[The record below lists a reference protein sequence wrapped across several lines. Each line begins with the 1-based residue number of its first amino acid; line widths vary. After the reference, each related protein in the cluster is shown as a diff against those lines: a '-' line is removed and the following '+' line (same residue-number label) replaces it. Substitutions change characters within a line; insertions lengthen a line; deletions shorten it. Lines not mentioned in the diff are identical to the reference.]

1 MSASSAPSQDAA
13 KKADAQVQ
21 QQQGSFRYTAER
33 LIGNG
38 SFGVVYQAVCAET
51 GEVVAI
57 KKVLQDKRFK
67 NRELQITR
75 MLNHPNV
82 INLKHCFYS
91 HDTKQQNPDEI
102 YLNLVMPFVGETIYR
117 TTRNHTKAQKSLPIL
132 LVKLYMYQCCRAL
145 AYCHSLG
152 VCHRDIKPQNLLLD
166 PENHIVKLCDF
177 GSAKCLVKGESNVAY
192 ICSRY
197 YRAPELIFCS
207 TDYTTTIDIW
217 SLGCVMAEMLIGHP
231 LFPGESG
238 IDQLVEIIKILGTPT
253 KEEIQAMN
261 PNYTQFKFP
270 NIKPIQWSKVFRNKV
285 PQSAIDLV
293 SKMLVYKPTGRMHPF
308 DALAHPFFDE
318 LRDPA
323 TRLPN
328 GKPLPPLFNLSH
340 EEFAMAEERQLVD
353 RVIPPHAQA
362 ICAES
367 SKIYANPPNAGAPQA
382 DDDEMI
388 AAFQRSTA
396 ATAAPSPAK

>member
-1 MSASSAPSQDAA
+1 M
-13 KKADAQVQ
+13 
-21 QQQGSFRYTAER
+21 
-33 LIGNG
+33 
-38 SFGVVYQAVCAET
+38 
-51 GEVVAI
+51 VAI

-75 MLNHPNV
+75 MLNHSCV

-91 HDTKQQNPDEI
+91 HDAKQQHPDEI
-102 YLNLVMPFVGETIYR
+102 YLNLVMPFIPETIYR
-117 TTRNHTKAQKSLPIL
+117 TTRNHTKAQKNVPIL

-145 AYCHSLG
+145 AYCHALG

-166 PENHIVKLCDF
+166 PESHVVKLCDF
-177 GSAKCLVKGESNVAY
+177 GSAKVLVKGESNVAY

-207 TDYTTTIDIW
+207 TDYTTTIDVW

-270 NIKPIQWSKVFRNKV
+270 NIKPIQWAKVFRNKV

-293 SKMLVYKPTGRMHPF
+293 ARFLVYRPTGRIHPF
-308 DALAHPFFDE
+308 EALAHPFFDE
-318 LRDPA
+318 LREPQ

-328 GKPLPPLFNLSH
+328 GKTMPSLFNFSK
-340 EEFAMAEERQLVD
+340 EEYQMATDMGLVD
-353 RVIPPHAQA
+353 KLVPLHAQA
-362 ICAES
+362 LCAET
-367 SKIYANPPNAGAPQA
+367 SKVYANPPNRVQETV
-382 DDDEMI
+382 DDDELI

-396 ATAAPSPAK
+396 AAAAAAVSSPAK